1 MAPIFNIADYG
12 RKVQLRWSIHGSHP
26 WIHGRKRVIETG
38 AAHLAV
44 SAITGSPVPPSAV
57 GGMVVSHC
65 LSKAGPELAQI
76 MDRPRKWLTR
86 TEREHVG

>member
-1 MAPIFNIADYG
+1 MDQWEEA
-12 RKVQLRWSIHGSHP
+12 VL
-26 WIHGRKRVIETG
+26 ETG

-44 SAITGSPVPPSAV
+44 SEITGGPVPPSAG
-57 GGMVVSHC
+57 GGMTGSHC

-76 MDRPRKWLTR
+76 MGRPRQWLTR